1 MNEESLT
8 GVATATPA
16 PAAARTTTPAASA
29 SSTSS
34 TSPTSS
40 AARASRAPWFPVL
53 DTLRGVG
60 AVAIVTTHCAYW
72 AGAYEDTRTG
82 WLLARLD
89 VGVALFF
96 VLSGF
101 LLARPHLA
109 AARTGAPAPALGT
122 YVRHRIW
129 RIAPLAVVTVLLAFV
144 LLEGNRDLTVV
155 ERVAALTLTS
165 TYVVET
171 GFPGG
176 LTHLWSL
183 TTEVAFYALLP
194 AVMVL
199 AVGRG
204 GRAGLRPARI
214 AALVAGM
221 VAVSVVWFFALPSQD
236 SPGGGVI
243 PVGDTIASV
252 LAHGEPELW
261 LPGYLAWFAGGVAL
275 AAAYELARAGSRSRA
290 LAWTQAL
297 AVRPAVCLA
306 AAAALM
312 WWSASPVLG
321 LPTLSRVTPDEHAL
335 KTVVYVVAAT
345 LVVLTGVFT
354 RPGLYTRV
362 LAHPVLRRLGTL
374 SYGVFCLHLMVL
386 HLVLQAA
393 GWEHGEAPLHVLLPV
408 VLAITLVAAE
418 AAYRL
423 VEAPAMRLA
432 RRAR

>member
-1 MNEESLT
+1 MNEESPT

-16 PAAARTTTPAASA
+16 PATVRTT

-34 TSPTSS
+34 TSAAS
-40 AARASRAPWFPVL
+40 APSDARSPRAPWFPVL

-60 AVAIVTTHCAYW
+60 AIAIVTTHCAYW

-101 LLARPHLA
+101 LLARPHFA
-109 AARTGAPAPALGT
+109 AARAGTAAPALGT

-129 RIAPLAVVTVLLAFV
+129 RIAPLAVLTVLLAFV
-144 LLEGNRDLTVV
+144 LLEGNHGLTTT
-155 ERVAALTLTS
+155 ERIAALTLTS

-221 VAVSVVWFFALPSQD
+221 VAISVAWFFVLPHRD
-236 SPGGGVI
+236 APGGTL
-243 PVGDTIASV
+243 PLGDTITGSV

-275 AAAYELARAGSRSRA
+275 AAAYELVRAGRRSRA

-306 AAAALM
+306 LAAALM

-335 KTVVYVVAAT
+335 KTVVYLVVAS

-354 RPGLYTRV
+354 RPGLYTRL

-374 SYGVFCLHLMVL
+374 SYGVFCLHLVVL
-386 HLVLQAA
+386 HLVLQNA

-408 VLAITLVAAE
+408 VLGISLVAAE
-418 AAYRL
+418 VAHRL
-423 VEAPAMRLA
+423 VEAPAMRIA
-432 RRAR
+432 RRRR

>member
-1 MNEESLT
+1 MNEEAPP
-8 GVATATPA
+8 GVATATPS
-16 PAAARTTTPAASA
+16 PAAERT
-29 SSTSS
+29 
-34 TSPTSS
+34 PTSAR
-40 AARASRAPWFPVL
+40 AARPPWFPVL

-60 AVAIVTTHCAYW
+60 ALAIVTTHCAFW

-109 AARTGAPAPALGT
+109 AARAGTLPPALGT
-122 YVRHRIW
+122 YVRHRVW

-144 LLEGNRDLTVV
+144 LLESSRDLTLS

-165 TYVVET
+165 TYVVDT

-183 TTEVAFYALLP
+183 TTEVSFYALLP

-199 AVGRG
+199 AVGRA
-204 GRAGLRPARI
+204 GRAGLRPGRI

-221 VAVSVVWFFALPSQD
+221 VATSIAWFFALPTQD
-236 SPGGGVI
+236 SPGGGAL
-243 PVGDTIASV
+243 PVGGTVTDGL

-261 LPGYLAWFAGGVAL
+261 LPGYLAWFAGGIAL
-275 AAAYELARAGSRSRA
+275 AAAYELGRAGRHRV
-290 LAWTQAL
+290 LAWTRAL

-306 AAAALM
+306 LATGLM

-321 LPTLSRVTPDEHAL
+321 LPTVARVTPDEHAL
-335 KTVVYVVAAT
+335 KTVVYLLVAT

-354 RPGLYTRV
+354 RPGAYTRA
-362 LAHPVLRRLGTL
+362 LAHPALRRLGTL
-374 SYGVFCLHLMVL
+374 SYGVFCLHLIVL
-386 HLVLQAA
+386 HLVLQTA
-393 GWEHGEAPLHVLLPV
+393 GWDHGEAPLHVLLPV
-408 VLAITLVAAE
+408 VLAVTLVAAE

-432 RRAR
+432 RRRR

>member
-1 MNEESLT
+1 M
-8 GVATATPA
+8 
-16 PAAARTTTPAASA
+16 
-29 SSTSS
+29 
-34 TSPTSS
+34 
-40 AARASRAPWFPVL
+40 
-53 DTLRGVG
+53 RGVG
-60 AVAIVTTHCAYW
+60 AVAVVTTHCAYW
-72 AGAYEDTRTG
+72 AGAYEPTRTG

-109 AARTGAPAPALGT
+109 AARTGATPPVLGT

-144 LLEGNRDLTVV
+144 LLEGNHDLTLR

-183 TTEVAFYALLP
+183 TTEVAFYAVLP

-214 AALVAGM
+214 AALTAAM
-221 VAVSVVWFFALPSQD
+221 VAISVTWFFLLPSHD
-236 SPGGGVI
+236 SPGGGTI
-243 PVGDTIASV
+243 PVGDTITDAV

-275 AAAYELARAGSRSRA
+275 AAAYELVRAGRRSRA

-306 AAAALM
+306 LAAALM

-335 KTVVYVVAAT
+335 KTVVYLVVAS

-374 SYGVFCLHLMVL
+374 SYGVFCLHLVVL
-386 HLVLQAA
+386 HLVLQNV

-408 VLAITLVAAE
+408 VLGISLVAAE
-418 AAYRL
+418 VAHRL
-423 VEAPAMRLA
+423 VEAPAMRIA
-432 RRAR
+432 RRRR

>member
-1 MNEESLT
+1 MNEEAPP

-16 PAAARTTTPAASA
+16 PAAERTTA
-29 SSTSS
+29 
-34 TSPTSS
+34 
-40 AARASRAPWFPVL
+40 AARAPRPPWFPVL

-60 AVAIVTTHCAYW
+60 ALAIVTTHCAFW

-82 WLLARLD
+82 WLFARLD

-109 AARTGAPAPALGT
+109 AARAGTLPPALGT

-129 RIAPLAVVTVLLAFV
+129 RIAPLAVITVLLAFA
-144 LLEGNRDLTVV
+144 LLERNRDLTLS

-165 TYVVET
+165 TYVVDT

-183 TTEVAFYALLP
+183 ATEVSFYALLP
-194 AVMVL
+194 AVMVV

-204 GRAGLRPARI
+204 GRAGLRPTRL
-214 AALVAGM
+214 AALVVGM
-221 VAVSVVWFFALPSQD
+221 VAISIAWFFALPSHD
-236 SPGGGVI
+236 SPGGGAI
-243 PVGDTIASV
+243 PVGDTV
-252 LAHGEPELW
+252 TDGLLAHGEPELW
-261 LPGYLAWFAGGVAL
+261 LPGYLAWFAGGIAL
-275 AAAYELARAGSRSRA
+275 AAAYELGRAGRSRA

-306 AAAALM
+306 LAAALM

-335 KTVVYVVAAT
+335 KTVVYLVVAT

-354 RPGLYTRV
+354 RPGAYTRV
-362 LAHPVLRRLGTL
+362 LAHPALRRLGTL
-374 SYGVFCLHLMVL
+374 SYGVFCLHLVVL
-386 HLVLQAA
+386 HLVLQTA
-393 GWEHGEAPLHVLLPV
+393 GWDHGEAPLHVLLPV

-432 RRAR
+432 RRRR